1 MPKRDAEPN
10 STTSPPPPRRRSGSN
25 SRPKPCASISLRD
38 WVSQANPDQ
47 LLELQRLTESRSS
60 GGGGAL
66 VCRTLAEVAE
76 WFGLE
81 LQTVKQWRSSG
92 CPGDE
97 GHYEIQAI
105 ARWRVARTQNQAQP
119 KTEGA
124 KARLEQEQ
132 MQLQNARLQVRLARE
147 SGELVSRVAA
157 KAAIRQMFARLAGQL
172 GQLPDALAA
181 LVNQVDRV
189 DFRRDAT
196 ERVRNFLQQLANWE
210 FERDVEGIDPAE
222 RVENPSCTPPTEA
235 AGG

>member
-1 MPKRDAEPN
+1 MPKRAEKRN
-10 STTSPPPPRRRSGSN
+10 STNSPRAPLRRSASN
-25 SRPKPCASISLRD
+25 SPPKPCGPISLRD
-38 WVSQANPDQ
+38 WVAQANPDQ

-60 GGGGAL
+60 GGAAL

-119 KTEGA
+119 KAEGA

-132 MQLQNARLQVRLARE
+132 LALQNARLQVRLARE

-181 LVNQVDRV
+181 LVNQADRV

-210 FERDVEGIDPAE
+210 FERDVEGIEEAE
-222 RVENPSCTPPTEA
+222 RVENPSRTPSTEA